1 MASGGSASF
10 ADGLTATASVAV
22 RDGLRKSMKEFV
34 DQFKERCTD
43 RAKAGFF
50 SADATF
56 LYVVTDSEPARP
68 ARFGQFVSPGEKRT
82 DLPVCVV
89 VQHQEFE
96 KMLKSDI
103 EALGFKET
111 SCTVVLP
118 AGPAAGALG
127 RIKITASWKTNREAG
142 DGVRVKRDNEGE
154 GGSGAKRARS

>member
-1 MASGGSASF
+1 MAGSASF

-22 RDGLRKSMKEFV
+22 RDGLRKSVKEFV

-50 SADATF
+50 SADVTF
-56 LYVVTDSEPARP
+56 WYVVTDNEPARP
-68 ARFGQFVSPGEKRT
+68 ARPMNRFVSPGEKRT
-82 DLPVCVV
+82 EMPVCVV

-111 SCTVVLP
+111 SCTVVSP
-118 AGPAAGALG
+118 AVGIVNS
-127 RIKITASWKTNREAG
+127 IKITASWKTNREAG